1 MGLIT
6 DFDLGILDFIQS
18 HMKCEFLDK
27 VLKPITHLGDAG
39 ALWILLG
46 LVFLFSVK
54 TRKMGFQ
61 VLASLALGYLLGN
74 LILKNVIARERP
86 YTINTNITLLIK
98 EQLDYSFPSG
108 HTLASFNGA
117 ITIFFYRKKWGIAAL
132 ALASLIA
139 FSRMYL
145 YVHFPT
151 DILGGVLLAMFVTF
165 SIRGIFDRF
174 VPDNIHFRSQPR
186 NST

>member
-1 MGLIT
+1 MIT
-6 DFDLGILDFIQS
+6 DFDLSILDFIQE
-18 HMKCEFLDK
+18 HMKCDFLDT
-27 VLKPITHLGDAG
+27 VLPAITHLGDAG
-39 ALWILLG
+39 AFWILLG
-46 LVFLFSVK
+46 IVFLFSIK

-86 YTINTNITLLIK
+86 YTLNLNIQLLIK

-108 HTLASFNGA
+108 HTLSSFNGA
-117 ITIFFYRKKWGIAAL
+117 ITIFFYHKKWGVAAL
-132 ALASLIA
+132 ILAALIA

-151 DILGGVLLAMFVTF
+151 DILGGILLAIFVTF
-165 SIRGIFDRF
+165 LIKGIFDQY
-174 VPDNIHFRSQPR
+174 VPDTIRFRKQTP
-186 NST
+186 NNA